1 MNALAIFFSVLITLF
16 AVVVAVVALL
26 AQQWLFVAFALL
38 VAMFSPR
45 IAGVRG

>member
-26 AQQWLFVAFALL
+26 AQQWVFVAIAVLIG
-38 VAMFSPR
+38 VFSPR